1 MGTTEVTTKTTV
13 TRRNF
18 LGGMG
23 LAALGAS
30 ALGMGALSGC
40 APQAAPKTAESA
52 ATEGSAALAE
62 TGSASPMAQ
71 INVPDWDFT
80 TNTIE
85 DFANTTMF
93 SEIKIGPLTLKNRLI
108 KSAAS
113 SMVPNEEQ
121 KAVAYHG
128 AIAAGGMGAV
138 LIEGSYIMLD
148 RLDKRVNV
156 ADNDSRMTIEES
168 PLKAICTEVHSH
180 DVPCI
185 CQMKTATPGIV
196 YLWENMGEEGET
208 HKASLL
214 SDNDIQMYIEDTIAG
229 AVKLKEAGFD
239 GIDLNAAGDNL
250 PARFFSRFGNDR
262 ALEDPYG
269 PASIE
274 NRVRIATD
282 IIKGV
287 KERCGSDFVV
297 QVLVNGAEEN
307 DGALGDNAL
316 CNTKEETAAICQA
329 LEAAGADAL
338 ELRLGTFAF
347 HEAQFVNDGCFA
359 GYGYDGATSFG
370 TTYDFDR
377 HFDGFLD
384 GTHSGCGLIM
394 GACKYVKQH
403 VSIPVGGVVFMDPA
417 LAPDYFE
424 NALNDGT
431 LDLIYMH
438 RPVSNCDQEYAN
450 KLRENRIDE
459 IRPCCRCLNCLGGLC
474 RVNPCNNSVFTD
486 AMPEGYEVKPGDG
499 QKNVMVVGGGPAGM
513 EAARV
518 CAERGYTVSLYEKNS
533 LGGLLDFAEMVK
545 GKHESLGRLKN
556 YLAHM
561 LDVEGVSVVEGQE
574 VDAAFVRE
582 QNPDVLIVAT
592 GGKRPELA
600 AQGTEATPVVGVVDF
615 LTQEIGQNVVVLGFN
630 AQAVDAAHYLTA
642 QGKKVAV
649 VSPEPAEAFG
659 TGQSMMLN
667 AFVKPAFFAAG
678 GRMYPECTLKSVGD
692 GEIVVTNGFGLDVT
706 IPADCVIDASTM
718 EPNTGLADELEG
730 TCDVYTVGDCATP
743 LSIQNAIT
751 TGNLTARN
759 C

>member
-1 MGTTEVTTKTTV
+1 MGIMEETHTSTL
-13 TRRNF
+13 TRRGF

-23 LAALGAS
+23 LAALGAG
-30 ALGMGALSGC
+30 ALGMGALGGC
-40 APQAAPKTAESA
+40 APQTAAEEAPAQAEGA
-52 ATEGSAALAE
+52 EALPE
-62 TGSASPMAQ
+62 TGNASPMSQ
-71 INVPDWDFT
+71 INVPDWEFT

-85 DFANTTMF
+85 DFASTTMF
-93 SEIKIGPLTLKNRLI
+93 SEIKVGSLTLKNRLV

-113 SMVPNEEQ
+113 SMVPNDEQ

-138 LIEGSYIMLD
+138 LIEGSYAMLS

-156 ADNDSRMTIEES
+156 AANDERMTIEES
-168 PLKAICTEVHSH
+168 PLEAICKEVHSH
-180 DVPCI
+180 DVPCLI
-185 CQMKTATPGIV
+185 QMKTATPGIV

-214 SDNDIQMYIEDTIAG
+214 SEADIEMYIEDTIEA
-229 AVKLKEAGFD
+229 AEKLKAIGFD

-262 ALEDPYG
+262 APEDPYG
-269 PASIE
+269 PATIE
-274 NRVRIATD
+274 NRVRIAVE
-282 IIKGV
+282 IVQGI
-287 KERCGSDFVV
+287 KERCGKDFVV

-307 DGALGDNAL
+307 DGSLGDNAL

-359 GYGYDGATSFG
+359 GFGYDGATSFG
-370 TTYDFDR
+370 TTFDFDR
-377 HFDGFLD
+377 HFDGMLD

-394 GACKYVKQH
+394 GACKYVKQF

-450 KLRENRIDE
+450 KLREGRIDE

-474 RVNPCNNSVFTD
+474 RVNPCNGSVYTD

-518 CAERGYTVSLYEKNS
+518 CAERGYSVTLYEKNG

-545 GKHESLGRLKN
+545 GKHENLGRLKN
-556 YLAHM
+556 YLSHM
-561 LDVEGVSVVEGQE
+561 LEVRGVNVVEGQE
-574 VDAAFVRE
+574 VDASFVRE
-582 QNPDVLIVAT
+582 QGPDVVIVAT

-600 AQGTEATPVVGVVDF
+600 AAGTDATPVVSVTDF
-615 LTQEIGQNVVVLGFN
+615 LTQDIGENVVILGFN
-630 AQAVDAAHYLTA
+630 AQAVDTAHYLIA

-659 TGQSMMLN
+659 TGQSSMLN
-667 AFVKPAFFAAG
+667 QFVRPAFFAAG

-692 GEIVVTNGFGLDVT
+692 GSVVLTRSFGLDVT
-706 IPADCVIDASTM
+706 VPADCVIDASTM
-718 EPNTGLADELEG
+718 EPNTALADELQG
-730 TCDVYTVGDCATP
+730 ACDVYTIGDAAEP